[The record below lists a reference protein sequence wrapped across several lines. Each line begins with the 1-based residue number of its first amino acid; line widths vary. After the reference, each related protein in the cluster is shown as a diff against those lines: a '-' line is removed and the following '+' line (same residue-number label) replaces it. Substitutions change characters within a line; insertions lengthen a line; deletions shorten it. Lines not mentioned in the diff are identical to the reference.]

1 VSLKKPAV
9 SSNCFDRRVDIRSE
23 QGREMNTN
31 IPVSKVLVLDDSP
44 SHKETLKRFCDE
56 HNLVGVKVGKNR
68 LQSVL
73 RSNIDLGA
81 VLFAEGYGGSPEA
94 SAEIAIRINAV
105 RPELPIIMR
114 RESDPGVDSLPESL
128 RRVICAAYVA
138 HDMAPLRRVIDEYI
152 FSLEY
157 PNALVRG
164 IADLTQAILGD
175 VFKDLT
181 ITSDTPYIVRDRII
195 FGEVFSLIPLESAW
209 CRGYMMMQAEEAPI
223 LDLLDRYQ
231 MIDQPKG
238 GEADFRDLNS
248 VLGEV
253 TNLIWGSFRNRYV
266 GDADAWLRSQVQVP
280 LLVNHKHKYISFGSG
295 NPQLCFMYSL
305 TDPHTGRSV
314 KLVQRFVF
322 SLSWSPEDF
331 KEVTDDVGAMVEAG
345 ELELF

>member
-1 VSLKKPAV
+1 MDSR
-9 SSNCFDRRVDIRSE
+9 CE
-23 QGREMNTN
+23 QERDMNMN
-31 IPVSKVLVLDDSP
+31 KPVSKVLVLDDCP
-44 SHKETLKRFCDE
+44 AHKEALKRFCDE
-56 HNLVGVKVGKNR
+56 NNLVGVKVGKNR

-81 VLFAEGYGGSPEA
+81 VLFAESYGGSPEA

-114 RESDPGVDSLPESL
+114 RDNYLGMDGLPESL
-128 RRVICAAYVA
+128 RRVVCAAYVA
-138 HDMAPLRRVIDEYI
+138 HDMAPLRQVIDDYI
-152 FSLEY
+152 FSLDY

-164 IADLTQAILGD
+164 IADMTQAILGD

-181 ITSDTPYIVRDRII
+181 ITCDTPYIVRDRII

-209 CRGYMMMQAEEAPI
+209 CRGYMMMQAEETPI
-223 LDLLDRYQ
+223 LELLDRYQ
-231 MIDQPKG
+231 MIDNARH

-253 TNLIWGSFRNRYV
+253 TNLIWGSFKNRYV
-266 GDADAWLRSQVQVP
+266 GDADAWARSQVQVP

-295 NPQLCFMYSL
+295 NPQLCFTYWL
-305 TDPHTGRSV
+305 KDPQSSRAV
-314 KLVQRFVF
+314 KLHQTFVF

-345 ELELF
+345 ELDLF

>member
-1 VSLKKPAV
+1 
-9 SSNCFDRRVDIRSE
+9 
-23 QGREMNTN
+23 MNIN
-31 IPVSKVLVLDDSP
+31 KPVSKVLVLDDCP
-44 SHKETLKRFCDE
+44 IHKDALKRFCDE
-56 HNLVGVKVGKNR
+56 NNLVGVKVGKNR

-114 RESDPGVDSLPESL
+114 RDRDPGVDSLPESL

-152 FSLEY
+152 FSLDY

-164 IADLTQAILGD
+164 ISDLTQAILGD

-195 FGEVFSLIPLESAW
+195 FGEVLSLIPLESAW

-231 MIDQPKG
+231 MIDQPKD

-266 GDADAWLRSQVQVP
+266 GDADASLRSQVQVP

-305 TDPHTGRSV
+305 TDPHSGRSV
-314 KLVQRFVF
+314 KLYQRFVF

-331 KEVTDDVGAMVEAG
+331 KEVNDDVGAMVEAG
-345 ELELF
+345 ELDLF

>member
-1 VSLKKPAV
+1 
-9 SSNCFDRRVDIRSE
+9 
-23 QGREMNTN
+23 MNMN
-31 IPVSKVLVLDDSP
+31 KPVSKVLVLDDCP
-44 SHKETLKRFCDE
+44 VHKEVLKRFCDE
-56 HNLVGVKVGKNR
+56 NNLVGVKVGKNR

-81 VLFAEGYGGSPEA
+81 VLFAECYGGSAEA

-114 RESDPGVDSLPESL
+114 RERDASMDDLPESL
-128 RRVICAAYVA
+128 RRVVCAAYVA
-138 HDMAPLRRVIDEYI
+138 HDMAPLQKVIDEYI
-152 FSLEY
+152 FSLDY

-164 IADLTQAILGD
+164 IADMTQAILGD

-181 ITSDTPYIVRDRII
+181 ITCDTPYIVRDRII

-223 LDLLDRYQ
+223 LELLDRYQ
-231 MIDQPKG
+231 MIDGAQP

-253 TNLIWGSFRNRYV
+253 TNLIWGSFKNRYV

-295 NPQLCFMYSL
+295 NPQLCFMYCL
-305 TDPHTGRSV
+305 KDPQSGRAV
-314 KLVQRFVF
+314 KLHQRFVF
-322 SLSWSPEDF
+322 SLAWSPEDF

-345 ELELF
+345 ELDLF

>member
-1 VSLKKPAV
+1 MDSR
-9 SSNCFDRRVDIRSE
+9 CE
-23 QGREMNTN
+23 QERDMNMN
-31 IPVSKVLVLDDSP
+31 KPVSKVLVLDDCP
-44 SHKETLKRFCDE
+44 AHKEALKRFCDE
-56 HNLVGVKVGKNR
+56 NNLVGVKVGKNR

-81 VLFAEGYGGSPEA
+81 VLFAESYGGSPEA

-114 RESDPGVDSLPESL
+114 RDNDPAMDGLPESL
-128 RRVICAAYVA
+128 RRVVCAAYVA
-138 HDMAPLRRVIDEYI
+138 HDMAPLRQVIDDYI
-152 FSLEY
+152 FSLDY

-164 IADLTQAILGD
+164 IADMTQAILGD
-175 VFKDLT
+175 MFKDLT
-181 ITSDTPYIVRDRII
+181 ITCDTPYIVRDRII

-209 CRGYMMMQAEEAPI
+209 CRGYMMMQAEETPI
-223 LDLLDRYQ
+223 LELLDRYQ
-231 MIDQPKG
+231 MIDNARH

-253 TNLIWGSFRNRYV
+253 TNLIWGSFKNRYV
-266 GDADAWLRSQVQVP
+266 GDADAWARSQVQVP

-295 NPQLCFMYSL
+295 NPQLCFTYWL
-305 TDPHTGRSV
+305 KDPQSSRAV
-314 KLVQRFVF
+314 KLHQRFVF

-345 ELELF
+345 ELDLF

>member
-1 VSLKKPAV
+1 MDSR
-9 SSNCFDRRVDIRSE
+9 CE
-23 QGREMNTN
+23 QERDMNMN
-31 IPVSKVLVLDDSP
+31 KPVSKVLVLDDCP
-44 SHKETLKRFCDE
+44 AHKEALKRFCDE
-56 HNLVGVKVGKNR
+56 NNLVGVKVGKNR

-81 VLFAEGYGGSPEA
+81 VLFAESYGGSPEA

-114 RESDPGVDSLPESL
+114 RDNYPGMDGLPESL
-128 RRVICAAYVA
+128 RRVVCAAYVA
-138 HDMAPLRRVIDEYI
+138 HDMAPLRQVIDDYI
-152 FSLEY
+152 FSLDY

-164 IADLTQAILGD
+164 IADMTQAILGD

-181 ITSDTPYIVRDRII
+181 ITCDTPYIVRDRII

-209 CRGYMMMQAEEAPI
+209 CRGYMMMQAEETPI
-223 LDLLDRYQ
+223 LELLDRYQ
-231 MIDQPKG
+231 MIDNARH

-253 TNLIWGSFRNRYV
+253 TNLIWGSFKNRYV
-266 GDADAWLRSQVQVP
+266 GDADAWARSQVQVP

-295 NPQLCFMYSL
+295 NPQLCFTYWL
-305 TDPHTGRSV
+305 KDPQSSRAV
-314 KLVQRFVF
+314 KLHQRFVF

-345 ELELF
+345 ELDLF